1 MARPRRDR
9 RTDLGGAGYGAGVG
23 VRIPPARRAGHA
35 LRRALRERRGRGAT
49 ILISQRLHT
58 IRGADQI
65 LVLDDGAVC
74 GLGDHDTLY
83 ATCPA
88 YREICQT
95 QLETEEAGA

>member
-1 MARPRRDR
+1 MGDPEILILDDSASALDFATEAARAARCAN
-9 RTDLGGAGYGAGVG
+9 GAAG
-23 VRIPPARRAGHA
+23 ARRFF
-35 LRRALRERRGRGAT
+35 
-49 ILISQRLHT
+49 ISQRLHT

>member
-1 MARPRRDR
+1 MILDDSASALDFA
-9 RTDLGGAGYGAGVG
+9 TEA
-23 VRIPPARRAGHA
+23 A
-35 LRRALRERRGRGAT
+35 LRRALRERARQGRDDSHFAASLT
-49 ILISQRLHT
+49 PSAAR
-58 IRGADQI
+58 DQI